1 MKRILMVT
9 MLLISTL
16 AAQAQYKTSM
26 MEGCVLDGKASFED
40 KCKVVKAAGFDAI
53 QVNSH
58 QDRDMVVSML
68 KKYDLEISSIC
79 CSTHWEISA
88 SSADAKE
95 RADAAKNL
103 KIAIEDAAYYGTDAV
118 LFVPGRVSES
128 CSYDECWDRSTEVVK
143 SVVPYA
149 KKMGVVIA
157 IENVWNDF
165 LLSPLEAARYV
176 DQFKSKY
183 VGFFFDA
190 GNIAQIGWPDQ
201 WIKILG
207 DRMTR
212 LHIKEFD
219 LDKSGSQGKWKGF
232 DAALGDGSV
241 NWAAVMAAV
250 KEVGYDSYITVEMS
264 CSDAASLVDMKQRLD
279 KNVLAH

>member
-1 MKRILMVT
+1 MRKILVFCI
-9 MLLISTL
+9 LLLTTL
-16 AAQAQYKTSM
+16 TVEAQFKTSM

-40 KCKVVKAAGFDAI
+40 RCKAVKAAGFDAI

-58 QDRDMVVSML
+58 QDRDMVVGML
-68 KKYDLEISSIC
+68 KKYELEISSIC
-79 CSTHWEISA
+79 CDTHWDTPA
-88 SSADAKE
+88 SSSDASV
-95 RADAAKNL
+95 RAKAAENL

-118 LFVPGRVSES
+118 LFVPGRVNNE
-128 CSYDECWDRSTEVVK
+128 CSYDECWDRSTEVIK

-149 KKMGVVIA
+149 KKLGVVIA

-232 DAALGDGSV
+232 DAALGEGSV
-241 NWAAVMAAV
+241 NWSAVMDAV
-250 KEVGYDSYITVEMS
+250 REVGYDSYITIEMS
-264 CSDAASLVDMKQRLD
+264 ASDDASLVDMRQRLD
-279 KNVLAH
+279 KYVLSH